1 MIRRSLSMLLS
12 VTLFTC
18 AATASGTD
26 SADGVRSKILEW
38 RKGVW
43 VSGSGTYTVWTDD
56 HYFVLSYEG
65 DTANPNLYFGASQV
79 EFHSKGIARQQVVRF
94 RKPPGGEVTAFREG
108 VFQDDHSEKPM
119 AVDTSLFTPGTCNI
133 KDGIIYD
140 AVTEVNEEYIL
151 LATCNG
157 DKIKL
162 FSNGVQAYL
171 PAGGGEFYSFR
182 VEEF

>member
-1 MIRRSLSMLLS
+1 MIRRSLSMLLL

-18 AATASGTD
+18 AATVFGTD
-26 SADGVRSKILEW
+26 SPDDIRSKLLEW

-43 VSGSGTYTVWTDD
+43 ISGNGTYTVWTDN

-65 DTANPNLYFGASQV
+65 DTARPNLYFGASQV

-94 RKPPGGEVTAFREG
+94 RQPPGGEVTAFRES
-108 VFQDDHSEKPM
+108 VFGEGHSEKPL

-140 AVTEVNEEYIL
+140 AVTEATDEYIL
-151 LATCNG
+151 LATCNE

-162 FSNGVQAYL
+162 FSNGVEVYM